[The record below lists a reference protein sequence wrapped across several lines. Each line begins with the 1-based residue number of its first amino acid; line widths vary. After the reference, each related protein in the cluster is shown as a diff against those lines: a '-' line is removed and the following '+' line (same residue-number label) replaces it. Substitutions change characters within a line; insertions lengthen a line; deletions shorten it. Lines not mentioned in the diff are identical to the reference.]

1 MSIADLDN
9 VGADNIDDL
18 HHIAKAPETADCF
31 LCGQRL
37 DRIAVYWEGGKRCE
51 QRILLHG
58 DCAQELALR
67 LAEDGHKARLIEK
80 GRSIYVGVVPF
91 LRPVEIPKLP
101 PTGVVRRARRP
112 RARTAD
118 AAPRIA
124 ERPAHHRRLG
134 RLRDAI

>member
-80 GRSIYVGVVPF
+80 GRSIYVGVVPS
-91 LRPVEIPKLP
+91 LRPVEIPQAALA
-101 PTGVVRRARRP
+101 GAMRRARHP
-112 RARTAD
+112 SARTPD
-118 AAPRIA
+118 ATPRNSRRVAPQA
-124 ERPAHHRRLG
+124 PLG
-134 RLRDAI
+134 ELE